1 MNNSSVSCQQGNT
14 AFSRHMG
21 NAMFLIPTPQVLQN
35 LHTDAFWDANDV
47 LLFKKARKELRQL
60 IRFWDESN
68 GKQKRIVTR
77 LTDSVVDR

>member
-1 MNNSSVSCQQGNT
+1 
-14 AFSRHMG
+14 MG

-47 LLFKKARKELRQL
+47 LVRKELRQL

>member
-1 MNNSSVSCQQGNT
+1 MIPLAVNKATPHSPGTWQ
-14 AFSRHMG
+14 RHV
-21 NAMFLIPTPQVLQN
+21 LIPTPQVLQN

-47 LLFKKARKELRQL
+47 LLFKKVRKELRQL

>member
-1 MNNSSVSCQQGNT
+1 
-14 AFSRHMG
+14 MG

-47 LLFKKARKELRQL
+47 LLFKKVRKELRQL

-68 GKQKRIVTR
+68 G
-77 LTDSVVDR
+77 

>member
-1 MNNSSVSCQQGNT
+1 
-14 AFSRHMG
+14 MG

-47 LLFKKARKELRQL
+47 LLFKKVRKELRQL
-60 IRFWDESN
+60 TRFWDESN

-77 LTDSVVDR
+77 LTDSVVDGRRPFRWMPLMTLRLIGPR

>member
-1 MNNSSVSCQQGNT
+1 
-14 AFSRHMG
+14 MG

-47 LLFKKARKELRQL
+47 LLFKKVRKELRQL
-60 IRFWDESN
+60 IRFWNESN

>member
-1 MNNSSVSCQQGNT
+1 MIPLAVNKAT
-14 AFSRHMG
+14 PH
-21 NAMFLIPTPQVLQN
+21 LIPTPQVLQN
-35 LHTDAFWDANDV
+35 LYTDAFWDANDV
-47 LLFKKARKELRQL
+47 LLFKKVRKELRQL